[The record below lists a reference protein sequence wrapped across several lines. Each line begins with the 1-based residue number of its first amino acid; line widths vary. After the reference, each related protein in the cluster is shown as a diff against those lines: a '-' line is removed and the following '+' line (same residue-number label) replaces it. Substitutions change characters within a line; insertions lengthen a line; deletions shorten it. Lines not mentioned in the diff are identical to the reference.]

1 MRKLKWTKKQKQILQ
16 LFRFVTICIFTSFLL
31 IGFLLGNLWFLR
43 PEFSEVEKRDLTS
56 FPTFTFKTFL
66 DGTYF
71 SNISTWYA
79 DTYVARDTFIA
90 MNHSFQQ
97 KYGFS
102 SSEMMV
108 GNIVQ
113 GDDIPIDSTEKKVK
127 KDPVIPDQSTLEV
140 EVAEKI
146 MQGLYIENGAA
157 YGWYSFSQEAA
168 DTYIDALEKGAEKLE
183 GITNVYSLLIPN
195 NSGIV
200 LDDETCAKLGGS
212 NQGQAIEYYFDSYDK
227 VKGIEIYDTLKE
239 HKDEYLYFRTDHH
252 WTQQGA
258 YYAYKAFCEL
268 KGFKAEKLS
277 ELPSYTFSPF
287 LGTYYHELQLPE
299 MAANPDTVYAYA
311 PKSTNDMEYDDGTG
325 TLIPWK
331 VIQDVSTWNE
341 GSGYYCF
348 VAGDKPFAVIDNP
361 EIEDGTSCVV
371 IKESYGNCFI
381 PFLVDH
387 YDKVYYMDFRYTNY
401 NIVDFCKENKVTDLI
416 VENNIQIIGSSDVA
430 SRFYELL

>member
-1 MRKLKWTKKQKQILQ
+1 MKKWTKVQRQKIQIFRLITVGIFI
-16 LFRFVTICIFTSFLL
+16 LFLS
-31 IGFLLGNLWFLR
+31 IGFMLGNIWFLR
-43 PEFSEVEKRDLTS
+43 PDKSEVEKRELTS
-56 FPTFTFKTFL
+56 FPTFTFSTFM

-71 SNISTWYA
+71 SDISTWYS
-79 DTYVARDTFIA
+79 DTFVGRDTFIA
-90 MNHSFQQ
+90 MNQSLKQ
-97 KYGFS
+97 KYGIHS
-102 SSEMMV
+102 GEMMV
-108 GNIVQ
+108 GTLTQ
-113 GDDIPIDSTEKKVK
+113 SDEIPVDSSQKKIK
-127 KDPVIPDQSTLEV
+127 KDPVVPDQNTLQAEV
-140 EVAEKI
+140 TDKI
-146 MQGLYIENGAA
+146 MEGLYIEDGAA
-157 YGWYSFSQEAA
+157 YGGYSFSQEAA
-168 DTYIDALEKGAEKLE
+168 DTYIDALEKGAEKLD

-195 NSGIV
+195 NSGVI

-212 NQGQAIEYYFDSYDK
+212 NQGQAIEYYFNSYDK
-227 VKGIEIYDTLKE
+227 VTGIEIYNTLKK
-239 HKDEYLYFRTDHH
+239 HNDEYLYFRTDHH

-258 YYAYKAFCEL
+258 YYAYKSYCKL

-277 ELPSYTFSPF
+277 DLPSYTFTPF
-287 LGTYYHELQLPE
+287 LGTYYNELQLPE

-311 PKSTNDMEYDDGTG
+311 PKSTNDMLYDDGSG
-325 TLIPWK
+325 NLIPWK

-348 VAGDKPFAVIDNP
+348 VAGDKPYAEIDNP

-401 NIVDFCKENKVTDLI
+401 NIVDFCKEHNVTDLI
-416 VENNIQIIGSSDVA
+416 VENNIQIIGSGDVA